1 MKSTAS
7 VFFLKKIVTDSR
19 VKPPHL
25 PGSHTVLAAHDAKQW
40 PDGCHNLWQVL
51 QTSCIFSK
59 IRRHALPARQDNRA
73 QYPNTTHAVPSKGF
87 HPCAAPSALQNKV

>member
-1 MKSTAS
+1 MKSTAP
-7 VFFLKKIVTDSR
+7 VFFLKKIVKDSP
-19 VKPPHL
+19 VKAPHL
-25 PGSHTVLAAHDAKQW
+25 PGSNLVLAPYDAKQW

-73 QYPNTTHAVPSKGF
+73 QY
-87 HPCAAPSALQNKV
+87 L